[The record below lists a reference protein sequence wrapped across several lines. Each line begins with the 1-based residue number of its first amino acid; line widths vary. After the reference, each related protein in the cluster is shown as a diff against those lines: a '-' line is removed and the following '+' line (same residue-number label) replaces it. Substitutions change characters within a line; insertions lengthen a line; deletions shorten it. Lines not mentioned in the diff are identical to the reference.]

1 MRVAHAAKQAL
12 TLHISGD
19 TWPHHSAI
27 CSWTARVRHSPLD
40 ELRSGCLSLFWGQL
54 LLGGALLRRGDAPRL
69 SAGGRTHVP
78 AACMLTGSNKR
89 RCATHAGLRT
99 GCAHVAGLHQ
109 SQQAWPPPLLALGTR
124 SGSSRSASPCSI
136 AKTRPA
142 QLDGT
147 PCAAEFRSLFQP
159 SFRCRKGCPSCAP
172 LPPHSNR
179 PAHLVLLQPPNGC
192 LQAATPA
199 VVQSARGTGSR
210 EALLGMAWHG
220 MAGS

>member
-1 MRVAHAAKQAL
+1 MSSAAAAL
-12 TLHISGD
+12 ASSGV
-19 TWPHHSAI
+19 SFFLGAL
-27 CSWTARVRHSPLD
+27 CRGGGM
-40 ELRSGCLSLFWGQL
+40 LRGCLLGWQPYACASCLHARSLQQ
-54 LLGGALLRRGDAPRL
+54 ATLRNPCWASHRLCTRCRPAP
-69 SAGGRTHVP
+69 VP
-78 AACMLTGSNKR
+78 AGMAPSTAYLG
-89 RCATHAGLRT
+89 
-99 GCAHVAGLHQ
+99 HQ
-109 SQQAWPPPLLALGTR
+109 ERLIQVGISLQHSQNSTSAVGRYTVR
-124 SGSSRSASPCSI
+124 SRI
-136 AKTRPA
+136 
-142 QLDGT
+142 
-147 PCAAEFRSLFQP
+147 SLPVQP